1 MTNEIPRDSTSSEN
15 NIKKKDK
22 QKKPRARS
30 RKAKAKKF
38 ERIIDKGIELYCDNK
53 FSLKKLAKHLDMSMP
68 NLYHY
73 VKSKRELWIAIRKRY
88 FKALRDGLN
97 IIIENHEG
105 TYKDL
110 IIKLG
115 LYFLEFS
122 ESDYRRFDF
131 MFLIPVPPSEKR
143 GPIEKSYKPFNL
155 IQIIKQIF
163 QKAIEAGELKEKN
176 ANALSF
182 FFYQV
187 ALGTA
192 IVERNLVQVK
202 EDVSEPVKLNSKPI
216 DIKENRKFF
225 LEQMRKILLLM
236 SL

>member
-1 MTNEIPRDSTSSEN
+1 MTNEIPRDSNTSEN
-15 NIKKKDK
+15 NIKHNDK
-22 QKKPRARS
+22 QKKTRARS
-30 RKAKAKKF
+30 KKAKAEKF
-38 ERIIDKGIELYCDNK
+38 ERIIDKGIELYCNNR

-88 FKALRDGLN
+88 FKALRDGFN
-97 IIIENHEG
+97 IIIESHVG
-105 TYKDL
+105 TYRDL
-110 IIKLG
+110 LIKLG

-131 MFLIPVPPSEKR
+131 MFLIPVPPSQKR
-143 GPIEKSYKPFNL
+143 GPIEKTYKPFNL

-163 QKAIEAGELKEKN
+163 QEAIDAGELKEKN
-176 ANALSF
+176 AKGLSF
-182 FFYQV
+182 FFYQLT
-187 ALGTA
+187 LGTA
-192 IVERNLVQVK
+192 IVERHLVQVK
-202 EDVSEPVKLNSKPI
+202 EDILEPVKLDSKLI

-225 LEQMRKILLLM
+225 LEQIRKILLLM